1 MEGDRSCYGNRASG
15 NGFQSTPSAWR
26 ETCDIAP
33 CVFKSAVFQSTPSAW
48 RETSIWVMPNSMPH
62 ISIHSLRME
71 GDPDSA
77 AIRSQTGHFNPLP
90 PHGGRLVCIPNRCQ
104 CGDISIHSLRMEGD
118 SAVSSAAVPV
128 SPFQSTPSAW
138 RETPGV
144 ADIAAQCQI
153 SIHSLRMEGDRISS
167 SHRKTVLHFNPLPPH
182 GGRPRSQGLRLMSD
196 HFNPLPP
203 HGGRLVTA
211 HVIHYIDAFQSTPSA
226 WRETR
231 QGSFPER
238 HAVYF
243 NPLPPHGGRHRSLV
257 CVLNAKHFNPL
268 PPHTPISVLLL
279 HFNPLPPHGG
289 RQLDCLMLQ
298 YFVRFQSTPSAWR
311 ETCRSGI
318 IYSGVIISI
327 HSLRMEGDRIQ
338 RRTTETE

>member
-1 MEGDRSCYGNRASG
+1 
-15 NGFQSTPSAWR
+15 
-26 ETCDIAP
+26 
-33 CVFKSAVFQSTPSAW
+33 
-48 RETSIWVMPNSMPH
+48 MPH

-268 PPHTPISVLLL
+268 PPHGGRPSTYSDFCSPTTFQSTPSAWRETTGLLDVAVFRKISIHSLRMEGDVQIWDNIFRSY

-289 RQLDCLMLQ
+289 RPNPAKNH
-298 YFVRFQSTPSAWR
+298 RNRIIFQSTPSAWR
-311 ETCRSGI
+311 ETPVRF
-318 IYSGVIISI
+318 
-327 HSLRMEGDRIQ
+327 L
-338 RRTTETE
+338 